1 MNAEELGGAAVHC
14 GISGVGDHFANNEI
28 EAFQICRNI
37 IANVCIDTVLPCN
50 NYNYLD

>member
-1 MNAEELGGAAVHC
+1 MNAEELGGASVHC

-37 IANVCIDTVLPCN
+37 IANVKKAFIYFFLN
-50 NYNYLD
+50 I